1 MRTEMFGYHY
11 TQYTFGHILADQAAK
26 RGNKL
31 FLHYL
36 EDGRTFTYREIHEQ
50 SNAVAN
56 ALLAA
61 GVGKGSHVAMMMENS
76 PEQILAYFALAKL
89 GAVCVPINT
98 AARGTFLAYFLNQ
111 SDSTALLIDQSLL
124 ERFCE
129 VAGETAIAQLWITEG
144 ATGAELPGSMREH
157 AFAGLLAGN
166 TANPPVDV
174 SYRDLCALMYTSGTT
189 GPSKGNMWAQIG
201 LLTFSAY
208 QAPRLRMD
216 ENSVYYAWG
225 PLFHVAAYG
234 GSVLLMLILGGSVA
248 LARRFSVSRFWDDVR
263 KSDATGTILMTVG
276 EYLFKLPPSPADRDH
291 KLCFVLSTPV
301 PGNFRDLQDRY
312 GFKFMQ
318 GYGLSDYSLC
328 TTLGLDDPEEKQQT
342 IGRKM
347 DDLDVRIV
355 DDQDVD
361 MPTGE
366 IGEIVI
372 RHNGMPFAAA
382 LGYYKMPDKTAEST
396 TNLWFHTGDLGRVDA
411 DGYFSFVGR
420 KKDAI
425 RRRGENISAFEVEHA
440 IFGHDAVAEVAV
452 YPVNANTG
460 DDVVAAAIVL
470 AAGANLSER
479 DLIDHCATCMPY
491 FMVPRFVEFRPSLPR
506 TTTDK
511 VRKVE
516 LRAEMEAQLDSAW
529 DREREGIKLKR

>member
-11 TQYTFGHILADQAAK
+11 SQFTFGHILADQAAK
-26 RGNKL
+26 RGDKV
-31 FLHYL
+31 FLRYL
-36 EDGRTFTYREIHEQ
+36 DDGRSFTFREIHEQ

-61 GVGKGSHVAMMMENS
+61 GLGKGSHVAMMMENS
-76 PEQILAYFALAKL
+76 PEQVLAYFALAKI

-111 SDSTALLIDQSLL
+111 SDSVALLIDQALV
-124 ERFCE
+124 ERFLE
-129 VAGETAIAQLWITEG
+129 VAPETSIAAMWVTEG
-144 ATGAELPGSMREH
+144 PSGADLPAPLREH
-157 AFAGLLAGN
+157 GFEELLRGS
-166 TANPPVDV
+166 TAEPGVDV

-208 QAPRLRMD
+208 QAQPLKMD
-216 ENSVYYAWG
+216 ENDTYYAWG

-248 LARRFSVSRFWDDVR
+248 LARRFSVSRFWQDVR
-263 KSDATGTILMTVG
+263 SSGATATILMTVG

-291 KLCFVLSTPV
+291 RLRFVLSTPV
-301 PGNFRDLQDRY
+301 PADFRQLQDRY

-318 GYGLSDYSLC
+318 GYGLSDYSLG
-328 TTLGLDDPEEKQQT
+328 TTLGLDDPEDKQQT
-342 IGRKM
+342 IGRAM
-347 DDLDVRIV
+347 EDLQVRVV

-361 MPTGE
+361 LPAGE
-366 IGEIVI
+366 IGEIVM
-372 RHNGMPFAAA
+372 RHNGMPFSAA
-382 LGYYKMPDKTAEST
+382 LGYYKMPEKTAEGT

-425 RRRGENISAFEVEHA
+425 RRRGENISAYEVEQA
-440 IFGHDAVAEVAV
+440 IFGHAAVAEVAV
-452 YPVNANTG
+452 YPVNAHTG
-460 DDVVAAAIVL
+460 DDEVGVAIVL
-470 AAGANLSER
+470 APGATLSER
-479 DLIDHCATCMPY
+479 DLVAHCAGCMPY
-491 FMVPRFVEFRPSLPR
+491 FMVPRFVEFRTSLPR
-506 TTTDK
+506 TTTEK

-516 LRAEMEAQLDSAW
+516 LRAEMEARLTTAW
-529 DREREGIKLKR
+529 DREREGIALKR